1 MKLEKKKT
9 EAELARVIAA
19 RLEQE
24 YIIEQRLDEIE
35 RLKKNIEIQSAK
47 EIELNQKLTDLKG
60 K

>member
-1 MKLEKKKT
+1 MKLEFKKLQ
-9 EAELARVIAA
+9 AELARVIAA

-35 RLKKNIEIQSAK
+35 RLKKNIEIQSDK
-47 EIELNQKLTDLKG
+47 EQELNQKLIELKG